1 MIIFHIKVEK
11 QKPRINLIFYAVQ
24 THNNVTALNV
34 YQKNLRISVAT
45 WSLPA
50 ENVTILAMHK
60 SYMPGFDCITGIVLV
75 FANVWKVKND
85 KFTVAVHQII
95 CIQ

>member
-11 QKPRINLIFYAVQ
+11 LKSRINLIFYTVQ

-45 WSLPA
+45 
-50 ENVTILAMHK
+50 
-60 SYMPGFDCITGIVLV
+60 
-75 FANVWKVKND
+75 
-85 KFTVAVHQII
+85 
-95 CIQ
+95 

>member
-11 QKPRINLIFYAVQ
+11 LKSRINLIFYTVQ

-45 WSLPA
+45 WSLRA
-50 ENVTILAMHK
+50 ENWTILAMHK
-60 SYMPGFDCITGIVLV
+60 SYMPGFDCIVDLTL
-75 FANVWKVKND
+75 
-85 KFTVAVHQII
+85 
-95 CIQ
+95 